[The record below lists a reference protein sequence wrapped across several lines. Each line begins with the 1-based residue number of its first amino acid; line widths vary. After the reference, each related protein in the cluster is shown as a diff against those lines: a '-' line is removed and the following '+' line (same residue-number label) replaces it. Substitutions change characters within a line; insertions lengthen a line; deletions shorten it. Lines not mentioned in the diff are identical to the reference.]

1 MGGAASK
8 TKQTKKEAGGPMRGV
23 VPGAGQDEAA
33 VGDGA
38 AAGGGAAAAVPVEIA
53 LERGHSEVVSILQEY
68 SQ

>member
-38 AAGGGAAAAVPVEIA
+38 AAGGGAAWPRRRRAAASQEPQPW
-53 LERGHSEVVSILQEY
+53 RGRCL
-68 SQ
+68 